1 MAQMLVLKP
10 KKLTERLNMLRGT
23 PAPSLQ
29 KLDQAVGQA
38 RSFVA
43 AHVGGKKISERQGSK
58 GASVSC
64 LELSIHQQRH

>member
-1 MAQMLVLKP
+1 MAQMLDSKP
-10 KKLTERLNMLRGT
+10 KMLTERLNMLRGT

-43 AHVGGKKISERQGSK
+43 ATCGGEEDQ
-58 GASVSC
+58 
-64 LELSIHQQRH
+64 